1 MSLKKAFGKRL
12 KEIRQQKKLTQF
24 QLAELANVDEKYIRH
39 IERGGS
45 FPRADLLEKF
55 AEILDI
61 DISEFFELKA
71 FKDKKQ
77 LISEIL
83 NKLNNSSE
91 KEIRYF
97 YKLIMEY

>member
-24 QLAELANVDEKYIRH
+24 QLAELANVDEKYISH